1 MPLSPLERA
10 ILKANRAQ
18 YPGKPVVAPTDWA
31 GALALDIQ
39 REAPD
44 LGPVAREA
52 LLVPG
57 RKFRCDLYLPRHR
70 IVVEIDG
77 GIWIRG
83 RTGRGGAHSL
93 PTNILRDMEKG
104 NLLTALGYR
113 VFRFTPQMVKSREAH
128 KFLMSVIGVKK

>member
-10 ILKANRAQ
+10 ILKANRTQ
-18 YPGKPVVAPTDWA
+18 YPGKAVVAAADWA
-31 GALALDIQ
+31 GGLALDIQ
-39 REAPD
+39 SEAPEIGPVVREA
-44 LGPVAREA
+44 V
-52 LLVPG
+52 LVPG
-57 RKFRCDLYLPRHR
+57 RKFRCDLYLPRYR

-77 GIWIRG
+77 GIWMRG

-128 KFLMSVIGVKK
+128 RFLMSVTGVKK